1 MTQEQMTARCWA
13 EIDLD
18 IVRDNY
24 RSARAMSGGALLIPV
39 LKADAYGLGAAKVAK
54 VLKAEGAGLF
64 AVAEYL
70 EAEEILD
77 AAGADVLVM
86 GVVPDAFLESAVMRG
101 IVATLVDLRQARLL
115 NETAARCRKPARA
128 HIKLDT
134 GLHRLGFSPEEAVSA
149 AREIIMMPHVR
160 IEGLFTHLALRSRTQ
175 DDLQIARLVSVADA
189 LRAEGLDYGMLHA
202 LDSIGMCLYP
212 EYRFDAV
219 RAGTWLYGAWH
230 PSFPPDGCRLAVR
243 LRARIVQVRTVPAG
257 ECLGYDSEHPLARDS
272 VIATV
277 ACGYYDGIPRAN
289 ACGCAVVR
297 GARAPIAGLVMMDQ
311 MTLDV
316 TGIPGVRPGDAATL
330 YGDGI
335 SLLEASKWYG
345 VNRNELIVRL
355 SRRVKRVY
363 AGGREE
369 IPGALPLDL
378 A

>member
-1 MTQEQMTARCWA
+1 MTPEQLTARCWV
-13 EIDLD
+13 EIDLNV
-18 IVRDNY
+18 VRDNY
-24 RSARAMSGGALLIPV
+24 HSARAMSGDALVIPV
-39 LKADAYGLGAAKVAK
+39 LKADAYGLGAAKIAQ
-54 VLKAEGAGLF
+54 VLKAEGADFF

-70 EAEEILD
+70 EAEEIQD
-77 AAGADVLVM
+77 AAGVDVLVM
-86 GVVPDAFLESAVMRG
+86 GLTPDVFLESAVARG
-101 IVATLVDLRQARLL
+101 IAVTLADLRQARLL
-115 NETAARCRKPARA
+115 NETAARLGKTARA

-149 AREIIMMPHVR
+149 AREIIGMAGVR
-160 IEGLFTHLALRSRTQ
+160 VEGLFTHLALRSREL
-175 DDLQIARLVSVADA
+175 DDLQIARLTSVADA
-189 LRAEGLDYGMLHA
+189 LRAENLDFGMLHA

-219 RAGTWLYGAWH
+219 RSGTWLYGAWH
-230 PSFPPDGCRLAVR
+230 PSFPPDLCRLAAR
-243 LRARIVQVRTVPAG
+243 LCARITQMRTVPAG

-289 ACGCAVVR
+289 ASGFAVVR
-297 GARAPIAGLVMMDQ
+297 GVRAPIAGLVMMDQ

-316 TGIPGVRPGDAATL
+316 TDVPGVKPGDAVTL

-363 AGGREE
+363 VGE
-369 IPGALPLDL
+369 
-378 A
+378 